1 MDPNRR
7 STYSTY
13 PSSRRRRR
21 RVTRR
26 RLAFA
31 VSAVAVVG
39 AVVAVAVFL
48 YGGKSSGSPTTTG
61 QGTSISTRSS
71 QPGTTGGR
79 RTTVADSG
87 SAGSSTT
94 TLTSRV
100 NMTVAPVNGTR
111 PSDFQMVTKI
121 FRGSTQILAYT
132 RTSPIDLG
140 PGQDYTSLPGILTF
154 RGNNYRDD
162 PTYGTANVTQAT
174 LQILWS
180 VPTGSI
186 KKSAG
191 GYWTGSGWTGQ
202 PLIVQWPD
210 DLKQIMNLSPSAKA
224 QPDLK
229 EIIYPCE
236 DGNIYFLN
244 LKDGSKTRPT
254 IVTGG
259 GALKGTGSIDPNG
272 IPILFDGQ
280 GDNSPGKQVMRCRL
294 YSLIDQHLL
303 YTFGT
308 QPDPNSYR
316 RWNAFDSSALYDA
329 ADDTLIEPG
338 ENGILYT
345 VKLNTTFD
353 KAAGTLTVS
362 PDPPIKANYTDP
374 NYKDESISGKADP
387 TDRWYGMED
396 SAVIWHNYCYVAD
409 NGGSLMCWDLD
420 TMKLVWVQNCQ
431 DDTNTSPVFEED
443 PQAGTCYIYL
453 STSLH
458 ETETGTG
465 YARKGAVPVWK
476 INAATGQIV
485 WETQPYPCYS
495 ISGVDGGVQDSPVL
509 GKNDISNLVIYAIA
523 RTPTP
528 SSGIM
533 VALDKSTG
541 KEVWRTSFKNYMW
554 SSPVAVY
561 TPQGKSYIVAC
572 DSAGNM
578 FLIEGT
584 TGKILDTISLGANIE
599 ASPSVFGNTI
609 VVGTRGQKIYAVQI
623 S

>member
-1 MDPNRR
+1 MAPYQHLSRL
-7 STYSTY
+7 
-13 PSSRRRRR
+13 SSERRRKTIARR
-21 RVTRR
+21 RIRFAIGA
-26 RLAFA
+26 LA
-31 VSAVAVVG
+31 AVVIIV
-39 AVVAVAVFL
+39 VVAVLLF
-48 YGGKSSGSPTTTG
+48 SGSP
-61 QGTSISTRSS
+61 
-71 QPGTTGGR
+71 
-79 RTTVADSG
+79 
-87 SAGSSTT
+87 
-94 TLTSRV
+94 SRV
-100 NMTVAPVNGTR
+100 KSGHGKTASSNSSSHAGVKMTVAPVDGTR

-121 FRGSTQILAYT
+121 FQGSTQILSYT

-140 PGQDYTSLPGILTF
+140 PGQDYSSLKGVVTF

-162 PTYGTANVTQAT
+162 PTYGTASVTQGKLT
-174 LQILWS
+174 VLWS

-186 KKSAG
+186 KKSTG
-191 GYWTGSGWTGQ
+191 GAPWSGSGWTGQ

-210 DLKQIMNLSPSAKA
+210 DLKQIMNIKPTAKA
-224 QPDLK
+224 EQGLT

-244 LKDGSKTRPT
+244 LKDGTKTRPT

-259 GALKGTGSIDPNG
+259 GALKGTASIDPNG

-280 GDNSPGKQVMRCRL
+280 GDNSPGKQVMRSRL

-316 RWNAFDSSALYDA
+316 KWNAYDSSALYDPN
-329 ADDTLIEPG
+329 ADTIIEPG

-345 VKLNTTFD
+345 VKLNTKFD
-353 KAAGTLTVS
+353 KAAGTLTVN
-362 PDPPIKANYTDP
+362 PDPPVKANYTDP
-374 NYKDESISGKADP
+374 TYADESVSHKADP
-387 TDRWYGMED
+387 THHWYGMED
-396 SAVIWHNYCYVAD
+396 SAVIWHNYCYIAD
-409 NGGSLMCWDLD
+409 NGGSLMCWDLN

-443 PQAGTCYIYL
+443 PKAGTAYIYL

-458 ETETGTG
+458 ETETVTG
-465 YARKGAVPVWK
+465 NARKGGIPIWK

-485 WETQPYPCYS
+485 WETQPYPVYS
-495 ISGVDGGVQDSPVL
+495 ITGVDGGVQDTPVL

-528 SSGIM
+528 SAGIM

-541 KEVWRTSFKNYMW
+541 KEVWRSSFKNYMW

-561 TPQGKSYIVAC
+561 TRRASRTSWRAIP
-572 DSAGNM
+572 
-578 FLIEGT
+578 LGT
-584 TGKILDTISLGANIE
+584 CS
-599 ASPSVFGNTI
+599 
-609 VVGTRGQKIYAVQI
+609 
-623 S
+623 